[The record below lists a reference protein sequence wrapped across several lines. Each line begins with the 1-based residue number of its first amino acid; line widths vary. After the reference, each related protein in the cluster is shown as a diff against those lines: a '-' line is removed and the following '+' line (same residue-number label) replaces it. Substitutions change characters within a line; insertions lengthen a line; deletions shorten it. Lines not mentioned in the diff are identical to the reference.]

1 MKKINR
7 TSDSIGVKGSIP
19 IRIETLLPKK
29 DYSIEEQVLLLFL
42 LSLPPTWD
50 LKQSWV
56 IKQYEGIIGRNKI
69 KETWSK
75 LKLKGHL
82 IKKRGKN
89 FTDVYWIVYETPVDR
104 NSIERSPVDPTPV
117 DRIPVYREPVHKD
130 TNIKDT
136 DNIDTDNI
144 EKNNK
149 DNILVYTGRKIKIEK
164 KFGNLKENM
173 YICENKEEDMAKIT
187 DPYILSGQYSKDRFP
202 YMEQNSKEE
211 IISGDD
217 RKKKIQL
224 ENKLINE
231 FLQIDKNL
239 LFDYILQNQEEKFK
253 LITNKEL
260 SPTQKQLCEDYR
272 EIVKIKNLQPER
284 SEGIPF

>member
-1 MKKINR
+1 MKRINR

-56 IKQYEGIIGRNKI
+56 IKQYQGIMGRDKV

-89 FTDVYWIVYETPVDR
+89 FTDVYWIVYETPQLVDG
-104 NSIERSPVDPTPV
+104 NPVDWNPV
-117 DRIPVYREPVHKD
+117 HGDSVDCEPVHKD

-136 DNIDTDNI
+136 DNIDT
-144 EKNNK
+144 EKK
-149 DNILVYTGRKIKIEK
+149 DNILEYTGE
-164 KFGNLKENM
+164 KFGNLNSDI
-173 YICENKEEDMAKIT
+173 YICENKQEDMAIVT

-202 YMEQNSKEE
+202 YMQQNSTQE
-211 IISGDD
+211 ILSSDE
-217 RKKKIQL
+217 KKRKIQL
-224 ENKLINE
+224 EYKLMGE

-239 LFDYILQNQEEKFK
+239 LFEYILSNQEGKFK
-253 LITNKEL
+253 LITNQDL
-260 SPTQKQLCEDYR
+260 SPTQKQLIQDYR
-272 EIVKIKNLQPER
+272 ELVKKELPTTT
-284 SEGIPF
+284 SVVDSSL

>member
-1 MKKINR
+1 MKRINR

-56 IKQYEGIIGRNKI
+56 IRQYQGIMGRDKV

-89 FTDVYWIVYETPVDR
+89 FTDVYWIVYETPQLVDG
-104 NSIERSPVDPTPV
+104 NPVDWNPV
-117 DRIPVYREPVHKD
+117 HGDSVDCEPVHKD

-136 DNIDTDNI
+136 DNIDT
-144 EKNNK
+144 EKK
-149 DNILVYTGRKIKIEK
+149 DTILVYTGQKIKIEK
-164 KFGNLKENM
+164 KFGNLKEYI
-173 YICENKEEDMAKIT
+173 YICNTKEQDMAIVT

-202 YMEQNSKEE
+202 YMEKNSTQE
-211 IISGDD
+211 ILSSDE
-217 RKKKIQL
+217 KKRKIQL
-224 ENKLINE
+224 QYKLMNE

-239 LFDYILQNQEEKFK
+239 LFEYIIQNQEEKFK
-253 LITNKEL
+253 LITMIDL
-260 SPTQKQLCEDYR
+260 TPTQKQLIQDYR
-272 EIVKIKNLQPER
+272 ELVKKELPTTT
-284 SEGIPF
+284 SVVDSSL